1 MGLELWLW
9 SKFYCHIFLLYAIQ
23 SLFYYYIAFPA
34 SISALATQRCK
45 NTCSEFIGTGS
56 GFSAVIELDKQDVVF
71 FSVPYDEG
79 FTIKVNGVKQT
90 PIKANLSFMGIV
102 CPQGCNHIEAT
113 YRTPLL
119 REGIILSTIAFV
131 LLISFIVIYNNK
143 KPNKKE

>member
-1 MGLELWLW
+1 MLATLVVPD
-9 SKFYCHIFLLYAIQ
+9 S
-23 SLFYYYIAFPA
+23 IADTLPA
-34 SISALATQRCK
+34 CLIPYSIPDTLPSISALATQRCK
-45 NTCSEFIGTGS
+45 KTCSEFIGTGS

-71 FSVPYDEG
+71 FSVPHDEG

-102 CPQGCNHIEAT
+102 CTQGRNHIEAT

-119 REGIILSTIAFV
+119 REGVILSTIAFA
-131 LLISFIVIYNNK
+131 LLISLIVIYNNK